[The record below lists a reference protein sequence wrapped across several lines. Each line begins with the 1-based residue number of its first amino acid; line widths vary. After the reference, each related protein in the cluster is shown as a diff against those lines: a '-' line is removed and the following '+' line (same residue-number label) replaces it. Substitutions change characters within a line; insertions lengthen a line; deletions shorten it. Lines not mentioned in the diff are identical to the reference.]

1 VIVGA
6 KQSGEGLEIRGEM
19 NRASA
24 RQLGAR
30 RADGWA
36 FKRSPPMIKTMSR
49 MVLGMSLSAMM
60 LLAGRASAAD
70 APATADVLAKLH
82 ESNQKEIAMGKMAE
96 KNGTS
101 KDVIKYGKM
110 LVKDHSAADKKV
122 VALAKK
128 EKLTLPTPPEA
139 KHDDM
144 GAKGP
149 AFDSKFAKDMVDDHK
164 KDVAEATTARDNTTD
179 EQLKKLLTELV
190 PTLQKHQDA
199 AQKIVDEGDA
209 KAAK

>member
-1 VIVGA
+1 
-6 KQSGEGLEIRGEM
+6 
-19 NRASA
+19 
-24 RQLGAR
+24 
-30 RADGWA
+30 
-36 FKRSPPMIKTMSR
+36 MIKTTPHR
-49 MVLGMSLSAMM
+49 MVLGISLSALL

-70 APATADVLAKLH
+70 APVTADVLGKLH
-82 ESNQKEIAMGKMAE
+82 ESNQKEIAMGKLAE
-96 KNGTS
+96 KNGQS

-122 VALAKK
+122 IALAKK
-128 EKLTLPTPPEA
+128 EKVELPNPPEV

-144 GAKGP
+144 AAKGS

-164 KDVAEATTARDNTTD
+164 KDIAEATTARDNTTD

-199 AQKIVDEGDA
+199 AQHIVDEGDA
-209 KAAK
+209 KAGK

>member
-1 VIVGA
+1 
-6 KQSGEGLEIRGEM
+6 
-19 NRASA
+19 
-24 RQLGAR
+24 
-30 RADGWA
+30 
-36 FKRSPPMIKTMSR
+36 MIKTTPHR
-49 MVLGMSLSAMM
+49 MVLGISLSALL

-82 ESNQKEIAMGKMAE
+82 ASNQKEIAMGKLAE

-128 EKLTLPTPPEA
+128 
-139 KHDDM
+139 DI
-144 GAKGP
+144 
-149 AFDSKFAKDMVDDHK
+149 
-164 KDVAEATTARDNTTD
+164 AEATTARDNTTD

-199 AQKIVDEGDA
+199 AQHIVDEGDA
-209 KAAK
+209 KAGK